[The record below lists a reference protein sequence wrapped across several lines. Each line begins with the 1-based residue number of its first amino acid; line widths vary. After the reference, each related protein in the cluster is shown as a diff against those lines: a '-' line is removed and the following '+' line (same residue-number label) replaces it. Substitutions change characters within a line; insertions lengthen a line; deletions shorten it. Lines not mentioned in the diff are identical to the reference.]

1 MAKFKYT
8 ARTIDGQTQTGFL
21 DAEDELELA
30 RILRKDNLLLV
41 GFSKQGV
48 GGINLN
54 ISLPFLNNVPLV
66 EKLMFLRNLE
76 VMVASGIPLPRSLDI
91 LSQQTK
97 SQYFKKILEDISK
110 ELVKGKQFSQCLAK
124 YPKVFS
130 DFFCSMVAM
139 GEESG
144 NLDKVL
150 QNLAYQMEKEHKL
163 RAKVKGAMTYPTVIL
178 VVMLI
183 IGTLIVIFVLP
194 KLISTFESLGV
205 ADKLPPATKALK
217 KMGDSFSQPMEFLKL
232 VVIVFLVIFGI
243 KKTLQTPQGK
253 KGWDWFVLRLPIF
266 GDLVKKT
273 NVANIV
279 GSLST
284 LLNSG
289 LAIVKSLEIIE
300 RTTGNY
306 YFKESLKTAAQA
318 VQKGRKLSESLE
330 PYKYL
335 YSNQVVQ
342 MISVGEET
350 GETSAILGKLSQFY
364 EEEVMRTA
372 DNLSSIIEPIL
383 MIVIGGAVAF
393 FAVSMLSPMYSIMDA
408 F

>member
-1 MAKFKYT
+1 MAKFSYT
-8 ARTIDGQTQTGFL
+8 AKTADGQTQTGVL
-21 DAEDELELA
+21 EAGDELELA
-30 RILRKDNLLLV
+30 RTLRKENLLLV
-41 GFSKQGV
+41 GFSQV
-48 GGINLN
+48 GGGFSLN
-54 ISLPFLNNVPLV
+54 ISLPFFNRVSLID
-66 EKLMFLRNLE
+66 KLMFLRNLE

-97 SQYFKKILEDISK
+97 SGYFKKVLQDISK
-110 ELVKGKQFSQCLAK
+110 ELVKGKQFSKCLGK
-124 YPKVFS
+124 YPNVFS

-163 RAKVKGAMTYPTVIL
+163 KAKVKGAMTYPTVIL

-183 IGTLIVIFVLP
+183 IGSLIIIFVLP

-217 KMGDSFSQPMEFLKL
+217 RIGDSFSQPLEFLKL
-232 VVIVFLVIFGI
+232 IAIISLIIYAFRRII
-243 KKTLQTPQGK
+243 KTPQGK
-253 KGWDWFVLRLPIF
+253 KGMDWLVLRLPVF

-284 LLNSG
+284 LMNSG

-306 YFKESLKTAAQA
+306 YFKESLQKAAQA
-318 VQKGRKLSESLE
+318 VQKGRKLSEALE

-335 YSNQVVQ
+335 YTNQVVQ
-342 MISVGEET
+342 MMSVGEET
-350 GETSAILGKLSQFY
+350 GETSAILAKLSQFY

-372 DNLSSIIEPIL
+372 DNLSSIIEPVL

>member
-1 MAKFKYT
+1 
-8 ARTIDGQTQTGFL
+8 
-21 DAEDELELA
+21 
-30 RILRKDNLLLV
+30 
-41 GFSKQGV
+41 
-48 GGINLN
+48 
-54 ISLPFLNNVPLV
+54 
-66 EKLMFLRNLE
+66 
-76 VMVASGIPLPRSLDI
+76 
-91 LSQQTK
+91 
-97 SQYFKKILEDISK
+97 
-110 ELVKGKQFSQCLAK
+110 
-124 YPKVFS
+124 
-130 DFFCSMVAM
+130 
-139 GEESG
+139 
-144 NLDKVL
+144 
-150 QNLAYQMEKEHKL
+150 
-163 RAKVKGAMTYPTVIL
+163 
-178 VVMLI
+178 MLI

-318 VQKGRKLSESLE
+318 VQKGRKLSGTLLRIYW
-330 PYKYL
+330 P
-335 YSNQVVQ
+335 
-342 MISVGEET
+342 
-350 GETSAILGKLSQFY
+350 
-364 EEEVMRTA
+364 RR
-372 DNLSSIIEPIL
+372 
-383 MIVIGGAVAF
+383 
-393 FAVSMLSPMYSIMDA
+393 
-408 F
+408 